1 MLTNILIGL
10 AVLIVVFVIIV
21 ALRPANFSITRT
33 AAISAPPPVV
43 FALVNDFHRWRD
55 WSPWENIDPALK
67 RTYEGPPAGE
77 GAIYSWVGNNKVGE
91 GRMTITESRPPDRLL
106 IKLEFLKPFAATNTT
121 EFIFQPQGD
130 QTVVTWTMSG
140 KNNFM
145 TKAFGLVMNMDKM
158 IGGQFEQGLAQMKT
172 VAEAAPKP

>member
-21 ALRPANFSITRT
+21 ALRPADFSITRT
-33 AAISAPPPVV
+33 AAIAAPPPVV

-77 GAIYSWVGNNKVGE
+77 GAIYS
-91 GRMTITESRPPDRLL
+91 
-106 IKLEFLKPFAATNTT
+106 
-121 EFIFQPQGD
+121 
-130 QTVVTWTMSG
+130 
-140 KNNFM
+140 
-145 TKAFGLVMNMDKM
+145 
-158 IGGQFEQGLAQMKT
+158 
-172 VAEAAPKP
+172 